1 MGPIQG
7 SCFAAD
13 VPHVSR
19 KIWVEAGDEERLLS
33 KAERNTLFSVWT
45 SYSQNIL
52 VSLYVYIKLV
62 PINKA
67 IIHKKKIKVLEN

>member
-1 MGPIQG
+1 M
-7 SCFAAD
+7 
-13 VPHVSR
+13 
-19 KIWVEAGDEERLLS
+19 EAGDEERLLS